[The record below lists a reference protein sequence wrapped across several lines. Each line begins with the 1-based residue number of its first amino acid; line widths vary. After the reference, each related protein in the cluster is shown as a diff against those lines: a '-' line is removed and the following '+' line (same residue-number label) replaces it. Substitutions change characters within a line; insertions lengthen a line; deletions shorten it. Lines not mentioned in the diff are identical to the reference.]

1 MAERTDDGRR
11 YMPKLKCP
19 YGNHRF
25 ADVPDVALRN
35 DSELKR
41 LSEAYWSA
49 PTATKRLLSVSRL
62 YTKSQQ
68 NRQVSLRL
76 ASPCNC
82 HFAWRTQSILPAVNS
97 GKKGSV
103 SIVKP

>member
-25 ADVPDVALRN
+25 ADVPNVLLRN

-41 LSEAYWSA
+41 LSD
-49 PTATKRLLSVSRL
+49 
-62 YTKSQQ
+62 
-68 NRQVSLRL
+68 
-76 ASPCNC
+76 ASPPSEN
-82 HFAWRTQSILPAVNS
+82 HAPRRKLLQLRILSA
-97 GKKGSV
+97 KGQEQMLGASDQRHGT
-103 SIVKP
+103 

>member
-11 YMPKLKCP
+11 YMPKMKCP

-41 LSEAYWSA
+41 LSEASDIDYILECPICHQKVALSIKVLRTR
-49 PTATKRLLSVSRL
+49 PTE
-62 YTKSQQ
+62 QQ
-68 NRQVSLRL
+68 RTIARQIAL
-76 ASPCNC
+76 
-82 HFAWRTQSILPAVNS
+82 
-97 GKKGSV
+97 
-103 SIVKP
+103 